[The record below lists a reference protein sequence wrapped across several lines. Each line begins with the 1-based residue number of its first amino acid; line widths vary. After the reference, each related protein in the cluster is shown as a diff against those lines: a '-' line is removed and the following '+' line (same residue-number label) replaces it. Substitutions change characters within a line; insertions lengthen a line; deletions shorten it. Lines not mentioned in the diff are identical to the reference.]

1 VDRERSHSLS
11 RWLTMSSVWC
21 GEFIKLKIALN
32 NCPPYWTFLLFPT
45 RPSSPA
51 PLAHHSA

>member
-32 NCPPYWTFLLFPT
+32 NCPLIELFSYFLHAPP
-45 RPSSPA
+45 PS